1 MKTQIAIVLMLVVIS
16 TSSLGK
22 PSKGLPFINDDFQKA
37 IEQAKQRKL
46 PLFVEVWA
54 PW

>member
-1 MKTQIAIVLMLVVIS
+1 MRNTILIAILLFMLSS
-16 TSSLGK
+16 TTSGK
-22 PSKGLPFINDDFQKA
+22 TSKGLPFINDDFEKA
-37 IEQAKQRKL
+37 LLAAKQRNA

>member
-1 MKTQIAIVLMLVVIS
+1 MKTKIAIALLVIVLSNVS
-16 TSSLGK
+16 FGAS
-22 PSKGLPFINDDFQKA
+22 SKGLPFINDDFQNA
-37 IEQAKQRKL
+37 LVQAKQRNL